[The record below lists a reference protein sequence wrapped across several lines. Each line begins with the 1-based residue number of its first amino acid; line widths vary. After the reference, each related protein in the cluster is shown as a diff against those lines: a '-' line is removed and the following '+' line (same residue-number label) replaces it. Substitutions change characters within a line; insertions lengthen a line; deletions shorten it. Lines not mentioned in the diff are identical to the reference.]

1 MSEVRVFE
9 LAKELKMPAK
19 QLLTKMRKA
28 GIPVTGNFSELSL
41 EQANIA
47 RKMIKSA
54 PGLVLTK
61 SAKAEKKLLLKPTD
75 KQTKFTDDDKK
86 NKTGKG
92 TKIVT
97 ISTKSQLDEDNV
109 DVVPK
114 RRVRKRRKE
123 PASPPVKVSKIE
135 SEGKSK
141 PYKGI
146 AAVALEVE
154 KETPQESGLI
164 FNDSENNKAD
174 TSLLRHKKESSES
187 KPPFLESKIEPN
199 DEKYEHSEPNNIA
212 LPEEHKSGNTIDRSE
227 KKSKKTKVVYRHNH
241 PEEDDESLKIKNFRR
256 PDAEQKRKGGG
267 GQRDY
272 YNIRERRPRRR
283 KKDFVKDRRNYEK
296 STKGSDPNTPKHV
309 FNPRKKSIR
318 IGNQVAV
325 AELAGLIGIKV
336 PEILKKLMSLG
347 IMATIN
353 QTIPGETAEL
363 IAADFDISVE
373 VASFELV
380 DLLKEEEPDASELK
394 ERAPIV
400 TIMGHVDH
408 GKTSLLDKI
417 RETRIAS
424 GEAGGITQHIG
435 AYHLEVGGNKVTF
448 LDTPGH
454 EAFTSMRARGANI
467 TDIVVLV
474 VAADDKVQPQT
485 VEAIQHARAANVP
498 IIVAVNKIDRRE
510 SDPVKIQQELLSHE
524 LIPENLGG
532 STIYVNVS
540 AKTGEGIEE
549 LLEMIHLQAE
559 ILELKSTPK
568 GFARGTIIES
578 RVRKGQGPVG
588 TVLVQRGT
596 LNIGD
601 YFVMGS
607 IHGRIRAMFNEV
619 GDAMIEAG
627 PAIPVEISGL
637 SNVPEVGE
645 NFVVLEDEKKARQI
659 AEESGYKLRS
669 ETIKEHQKTS
679 LDNLFSKI
687 EEGKATELRLILKG
701 DVQGSVEALKTS
713 LEQIG
718 DDRISPR
725 FLLCSV
731 GNVTETDVTL
741 ASASDAIIV
750 GFNVQMDT
758 KAREIRASEGVD
770 VRLYDVIYNALDDVK
785 AAMEG
790 LLEPDIREEVLGH
803 LEVRQVF
810 SSSKN
815 GIVVGGLVTDGKLL
829 RNSLIRVLRKEENI
843 FEGSIISLKRFKDDV
858 QEVAQNYE
866 CGMVLEFLEIEDG
879 DIVEAYEQI
888 EESAR
893 L

>member
-41 EQANIA
+41 EQADIV
-47 RKMIKSA
+47 RKMTKSSQ
-54 PGLVLTK
+54 GFVLTK
-61 SAKAEKKLLLKPTD
+61 SAKAQGNLRLKSAD

-86 NKTGKG
+86 TKTGKG

-97 ISTKSQLDEDNV
+97 ISTKSQLDEDKV
-109 DVVPK
+109 DVAPK

-123 PASPPVKVSKIE
+123 PAPKLKESKVE
-135 SEGKSK
+135 SEGKLK
-141 PYKGI
+141 PNKGI
-146 AAVALEVE
+146 MRVALEAE

-164 FNDSENNKAD
+164 YDVSKNNKAD
-174 TSLLRHKKESSES
+174 TNLLKYKKKPSEAE
-187 KPPFLESKIEPN
+187 PHFPESKIEPK
-199 DEKYEHSEPNNIA
+199 DKKYEPSEPTNLA
-212 LPEEHKSGNTIDRSE
+212 SPEEHQHDTPNSSEKTIIRPE
-227 KKSKKTKVVYRHNH
+227 KKSKKTKVIYRHTH
-241 PEEDDESLKIKNFRR
+241 SEEDDGALKIKNFRR
-256 PDAEQKRKGGG
+256 PDVEQKRKGGG

-283 KKDFVKDRRNYEK
+283 KKNFVKDRRNDER
-296 STKGSDPNTPKHV
+296 SMKGSDPNAPKHV

-318 IGNQVAV
+318 IGSQVAV

-498 IIVAVNKIDRRE
+498 IVVAVNKIDRRE
-510 SDPVKIQQELLSHE
+510 SDPKKIQQELLSHE
-524 LIPENLGG
+524 LIPEDLGG

-601 YFVMGS
+601 YFVMGG
-607 IHGRIRAMFNEV
+607 IHGRIRAMFNEI

-659 AEESGYKLRS
+659 AL
-669 ETIKEHQKTS
+669 
-679 LDNLFSKI
+679 
-687 EEGKATELRLILKG
+687 
-701 DVQGSVEALKTS
+701 
-713 LEQIG
+713 
-718 DDRISPR
+718 
-725 FLLCSV
+725 
-731 GNVTETDVTL
+731 
-741 ASASDAIIV
+741 SD
-750 GFNVQMDT
+750 
-758 KAREIRASEGVD
+758 
-770 VRLYDVIYNALDDVK
+770 
-785 AAMEG
+785 
-790 LLEPDIREEVLGH
+790 
-803 LEVRQVF
+803 
-810 SSSKN
+810 
-815 GIVVGGLVTDGKLL
+815 
-829 RNSLIRVLRKEENI
+829 
-843 FEGSIISLKRFKDDV
+843 
-858 QEVAQNYE
+858 
-866 CGMVLEFLEIEDG
+866 
-879 DIVEAYEQI
+879 
-888 EESAR
+888 
-893 L
+893 